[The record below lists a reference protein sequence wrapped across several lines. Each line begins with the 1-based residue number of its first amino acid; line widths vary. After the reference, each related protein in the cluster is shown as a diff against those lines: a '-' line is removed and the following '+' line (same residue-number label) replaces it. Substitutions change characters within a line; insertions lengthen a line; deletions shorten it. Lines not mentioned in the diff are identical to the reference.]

1 MKVIIIGAGAAGLT
15 AAYFLKKK
23 GIDILCL
30 EEKPFAG
37 GRTVSFNKDGYI
49 LDTGAQFFFRYYHTY
64 FKLSREL
71 GLADDLVQVPFRA
84 GIPHTHS

>member
-1 MKVIIIGAGAAGLT
+1 MKVIIIGAGTAGLA

-37 GRTVSFNKDGYI
+37 GRTASLKEDRQIILSF
-49 LDTGAQFFFRYYHTY
+49 TA
-64 FKLSREL
+64 
-71 GLADDLVQVPFRA
+71 
-84 GIPHTHS
+84 